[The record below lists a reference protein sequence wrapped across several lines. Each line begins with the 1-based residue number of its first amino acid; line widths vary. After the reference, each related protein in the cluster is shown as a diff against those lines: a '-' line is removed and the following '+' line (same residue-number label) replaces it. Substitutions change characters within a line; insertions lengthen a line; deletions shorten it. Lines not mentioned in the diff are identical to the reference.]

1 MRCPKCGCL
10 DDKVIDSRAVKDGAG
25 VRRRRECLSCAYR
38 YTTIEGIMPEELKVV
53 KRNAVREDF
62 DRDKL
67 RRGIAN
73 ACYKRPVS
81 PDEIDRM
88 VEDVSAGI
96 LREFDKE
103 VASAEIGSRVMAEL
117 RKIDQVAYVRFASV
131 YRQFSDV
138 NTFMDELKD
147 MLDSRAKNGGMQG

>member
-73 ACYKRPVS
+73 ACYNRPVS

-131 YRQFSDV
+131 YRKFKDV
-138 NTFMDELKD
+138 DEFIDEIRTLK
-147 MLDSRAKNGGMQG
+147 

>member
-25 VRRRRECLSCAYR
+25 VRRRRECLKCAYR
-38 YTTIEGIMPEELKVV
+38 YTTIEGVIPEELKVV
-53 KRNAVREDF
+53 KRNSEREDF

-81 PDEIDRM
+81 TDEIDRM
-88 VEDVSAGI
+88 VEDVSAAV

-103 VASAEIGSRVMAEL
+103 VTSAEIGNRVMDEL
-117 RKIDQVAYVRFASV
+117 RKVDQVAYVRFASV
-131 YRQFSDV
+131 YRKFKDV
-138 NTFMDELKD
+138 EEFIDEIRALK
-147 MLDSRAKNGGMQG
+147 

>member
-25 VRRRRECLSCAYR
+25 VRRRRECLKCAYR

-73 ACYKRPVS
+73 ACYKRPVN

-88 VEDVSAGI
+88 VDDISAAV
-96 LREFDKE
+96 LRECDKE
-103 VASAEIGSRVMAEL
+103 VTSADIGNRVMDEL
-117 RKIDQVAYVRFASV
+117 RKVDQVAYVRFASV
-131 YRQFSDV
+131 YRKFKDV
-138 NTFMDELKD
+138 EEFIEEIRALK
-147 MLDSRAKNGGMQG
+147 